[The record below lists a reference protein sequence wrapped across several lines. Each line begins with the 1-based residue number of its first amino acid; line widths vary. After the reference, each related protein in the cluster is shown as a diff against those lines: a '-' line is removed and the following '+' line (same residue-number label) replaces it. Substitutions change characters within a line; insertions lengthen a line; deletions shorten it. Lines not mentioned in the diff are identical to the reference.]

1 MYIETYTKDASKFEL
16 DAQDALKDIINAA
29 LDTSRLQ
36 EFTGRD
42 KPTVIT

>member
-1 MYIETYTKDASKFEL
+1 MRVLCCADVALNLSK
-16 DAQDALKDIINAA
+16 
-29 LDTSRLQ
+29 LQ

>member
-1 MYIETYTKDASKFEL
+1 M
-16 DAQDALKDIINAA
+16 DAQDALKDIIAAA
-29 LDTSRLQ
+29 LETSKLQ

>member
-1 MYIETYTKDASKFEL
+1 V
-16 DAQDALKDIINAA
+16 ALKDIINEA
-29 LDTSRLQ
+29 LKLSKLQ

>member
-1 MYIETYTKDASKFEL
+1 V
-16 DAQDALKDIINAA
+16 ALKDIIQVA
-29 LDTSRLQ
+29 LDLSKLQ

>member
-1 MYIETYTKDASKFEL
+1 MVATVFDPKTSVDPLCVLCAVCTL
-16 DAQDALKDIINAA
+16 QVA
-29 LDTSRLQ
+29 LDLSKLQ